1 MTSGGEKGNMK
12 ENIDFVAN
20 LQIPHPSM
28 KGGWESSDN
37 IYSKMLLLVTVKSKA
52 GMCLELVLISGFPG
66 WCYMDESLLLPS
78 MDGTP
83 VHHKFISSIIRFIPN
98 CSRVD

>member
-1 MTSGGEKGNMK
+1 
-12 ENIDFVAN
+12 
-20 LQIPHPSM
+20 M

-66 WCYMDESLLLPS
+66 WYYMDDSLLLPS

-83 VHHKFISSIIRFIPN
+83 IHHKFISGIIRFIPN